1 MDINSDLRFQYCIPI
16 LLQDEGGYVNDP
28 HDPGGETKYGISKR
42 QFPDLDIANLTPEQ
56 AAVIYYD
63 KYWVPCGGGQIP
75 EHLDLWVF
83 TAAVMS
89 GPAQAVKLLQE
100 TVGAGQ
106 DGQFGPLTLGR
117 VQAFPGGRY
126 HEYLGLFGQ
135 HLSGLPG
142 WQYYGRGWLNRLFRL
157 AAL

>member
-1 MDINSDLRFQYCIPI
+1 MGINSDMRFRYCIPI

-42 QFPDLDIANLTPEQ
+42 AFPNLDIANLTPEQ
-56 AAVIYYD
+56 AAVLYYH
-63 KYWVPCGGGQIP
+63 KYWLPCGGGQIP

-89 GPAQAVKLLQE
+89 GPEEAIKLLQKL
-100 TVGAGQ
+100 VGTTQ
-106 DGQFGPLTLGR
+106 DGKLGPLTFGAVKRLPVSR
-117 VQAFPGGRY
+117 Q
-126 HEYLGLFGQ
+126 HEYLGLFGA
-135 HLSGLPG
+135 HLSTLGG
-142 WQYYGRGWLNRLFRL
+142 WKYYGGGWLNRLFRL